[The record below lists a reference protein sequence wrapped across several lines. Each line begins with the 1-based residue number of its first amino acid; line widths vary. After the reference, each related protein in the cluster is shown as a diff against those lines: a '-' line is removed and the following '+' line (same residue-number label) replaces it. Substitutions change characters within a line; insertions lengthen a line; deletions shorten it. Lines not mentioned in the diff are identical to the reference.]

1 MLYII
6 SNHTLALLPT
16 GKRTKIIE
24 DENITTIGD
33 EATEIVAKNCQINGS
48 TLEGRIKGSSYL
60 IGSSYKPPIVLNDE
74 SHLILIPTHSSRN
87 KECCWITL
95 NNVLN
100 YSPYKKNSVLIEF
113 RNHYKIVVNI
123 SYGIFDHQVLRAT
136 RLESALRGRNNKKHL

>member
-1 MLYII
+1 MSYTI

-24 DENITTIGD
+24 DDNITTIGE
-33 EATEIVAKNCQINGS
+33 EATEIVAKNCQANGS

-60 IGSSYKPPIVLNDE
+60 IGSSYKPPIVVNDE
-74 SHLILIPTHSSRN
+74 SHLILIPTHSNRN
-87 KECCWITL
+87 KQCCWITL

-100 YSPYKKNSVLIEF
+100 YNPYKKNSVLIEF

-123 SYGIFDHQVLRAT
+123 SYTIFDHQVLRAT